1 VPSEPQAEFI
11 RHVAKRYDVTESPRP
26 YSGKTPY
33 RYDKNSTPYSESPA
47 YEVPKYAA
55 SVVSPQRTPASAS
68 LTDSVRRR
76 KRLERAAETSP
87 AARTPSRDQQN
98 RLNVKQQQ
106 MMHQKYQH
114 QIQQQRMQQQ
124 NRVRQLQ
131 QSPGSAGAAKRTAP
145 GTDKRAIVIQ
155 QQRFK
160 LAAPPPP
167 FKTLQQPTY
176 NPLDK
181 RLRALLTQTALGRV
195 ENAQSLY
202 QSRQTGLGIPAKV
215 SPRNAV
221 FLELEP
227 YGTLKVN
234 KKLGEGGFASVYL
247 AEEVNNG
254 KKNQA
259 LALKVEKPASIW
271 EFYILFKL
279 RGNMGIGP
287 LQTPP
292 LRIHSAHLFKDES
305 VLVMDRFKGTIL
317 DAVNKMSGQ
326 IGEGIALMW
335 TLDLLISV
343 ESMHH
348 NGILH
353 CDIKPDNIMVDN
365 SEGRQAIIIDYGRSL
380 DMSMFHDNVAFVADW
395 DTDNQDCYEMRK
407 RQRWT
412 YQTDF
417 YGVAA
422 CIFTMLHGSF
432 IETTFRDGRHQFARG
447 WKRYWQQDIWLPL
460 VDFLLNP
467 NKVCSIPT
475 GEFNWPRDCEK
486 TKKQLEAHR
495 RAIEAYLDANP
506 KVVSDPLRSI
516 REVLK

>member
-1 VPSEPQAEFI
+1 M
-11 RHVAKRYDVTESPRP
+11 
-26 YSGKTPY
+26 
-33 RYDKNSTPYSESPA
+33 
-47 YEVPKYAA
+47 
-55 SVVSPQRTPASAS
+55 
-68 LTDSVRRR
+68 
-76 KRLERAAETSP
+76 
-87 AARTPSRDQQN
+87 QQTY
-98 RLNVKQQQ
+98 QQ
-106 MMHQKYQH
+106 
-114 QIQQQRMQQQ
+114 QIQQQKMQQERARQ
-124 NRVRQLQ
+124 VQTPAKRVAT
-131 QSPGSAGAAKRTAP
+131 AGA
-145 GTDKRAIVIQ
+145 DKRAIVIQ

-167 FKTLQQPTY
+167 FNTLQQPTY

-181 RLRALLTQTALGRV
+181 RLRALLTQAALGRV
-195 ENAQSLY
+195 EGAQHLY
-202 QSRQTGLGIPAKV
+202 QSRLPGLGIPAKV
-215 SPRNAV
+215 SPRNAI

-234 KKLGEGGFASVYL
+234 KKLGEGGFASVFL
-247 AEEVNNG
+247 AEEVNKG
-254 KKNQA
+254 KNNLG

-279 RGNMGIGP
+279 RQNMGIDR
-287 LQTPP
+287 LQSPP
-292 LRIHSAHLFKDES
+292 LRVHSAHLFKNES

-317 DAVNKMSGQ
+317 DAVNKMGGQ

-343 ESMHH
+343 ESMHA

-365 SEGRQAIIIDYGRSL
+365 SDGRQAIIIDYGRSL
-380 DMSMFHDNVAFVADW
+380 DMSMFHKNVAFVADW
-395 DTDNQDCYEMRK
+395 DTDNQDCFEMRK
-407 RQRWT
+407 RQKWT
-412 YQTDF
+412 YQTDL

-432 IETTFRDGRHQFARG
+432 IETSFKDGRHQFSRG

-467 NKVCSIPT
+467 NKVCGIPT
-475 GEFNWPRDCEK
+475 GEFNWSQDCEK
-486 TKKQLEAHR
+486 TKKQLDLHR

-506 KVVSDPLRSI
+506 KLLSDPLRQI

>member
-1 VPSEPQAEFI
+1 
-11 RHVAKRYDVTESPRP
+11 
-26 YSGKTPY
+26 
-33 RYDKNSTPYSESPA
+33 
-47 YEVPKYAA
+47 
-55 SVVSPQRTPASAS
+55 
-68 LTDSVRRR
+68 
-76 KRLERAAETSP
+76 
-87 AARTPSRDQQN
+87 
-98 RLNVKQQQ
+98 
-106 MMHQKYQH
+106 MMHQKYQQ
-114 QIQQQRMQQQ
+114 QIQQQRMQQEQQRLLQQ

-131 QSPGSAGAAKRTAP
+131 HPATAGAAKRAIP
-145 GTDKRAIVIQ
+145 GSDKRAIVIQ

-160 LAAPPPP
+160 LAAPLPP

-181 RLRALLTQTALGRV
+181 RLRALLTQAALARV
-195 ENAQSLY
+195 ESAQSLY

-227 YGTLKVN
+227 YGMLKVN

-259 LALKVEKPASIW
+259 IALKVEKPASIW

-279 RGNMGIGP
+279 RQNMGIDR

-292 LRIHSAHLFKDES
+292 LRIHSAHLFKNES

-365 SEGRQAIIIDYGRSL
+365 SDGRQAIIIDYGRSL

-407 RQRWT
+407 RQKWT

-422 CIFTMLHGSF
+422 CIFTMLHGCF
-432 IETTFRDGRHQFARG
+432 IETTFRDGRHQFSRG

-460 VDFLLNP
+460 VEFLLNP
-467 NKVCSIPT
+467 NKVCGIPT

-486 TKKQLEAHR
+486 TKKQLEIHR

-506 KVVSDPLRSI
+506 KVVTDPLRSI